1 METLHREKVAV
12 MGSGSWGTALAVLL
26 AENGHDV
33 ALWSYRQEEAEAMA
47 AEGENREFLPEL
59 RFQNP
64 FRLRGT
70 ARRL

>member
-33 ALWSYRQEEAEAMA
+33 ALWS
-47 AEGENREFLPEL
+47 
-59 RFQNP
+59 
-64 FRLRGT
+64 
-70 ARRL
+70 